1 MPSVVSIIFLIISLI
16 SLLINAY
23 MLGHAK
29 GYGDGIQHCI
39 NRVEESRREL
49 MEQMITERSDS
60 NDTDN

>member
-1 MPSVVSIIFLIISLI
+1 MPTVISIIFLIISLI

-39 NRVEESRREL
+39 NALEESRMRL
-49 MEQMITERSDS
+49 IAERSDS

>member
-1 MPSVVSIIFLIISLI
+1 MPSAVSIIFLIISLA

-29 GYGDGIQHCI
+29 GFGDGIQHCI
-39 NRVEESRREL
+39 NRVEESKRRL
-49 MEQMITERSDS
+49 MEQIIAERGDS